1 MTLHELTTAHAPEYK
16 AFFTEALHRHPDCFR
31 ISPADE
37 AREPFPTSG
46 APDSF
51 TLGLRTETG
60 ALAGLVSF
68 QREGATRER
77 LRHRGMLFRMY
88 VAHEFGGQGLGKQL
102 IEEVLRRAV
111 ALGDIEQIKL
121 TVVATNTPARRL
133 YESFGFEAWG
143 IESCAFKHPDGSYF
157 DEAQM
162 TKFLLA
168 EERTVPA
175 DL

>member
-1 MTLHELTTAHAPEYK
+1 MILNDLSAADAAEYK

-31 ISPADE
+31 ISAADE
-37 AREPFPTSG
+37 AREPFPTLG

-51 TLGLRTETG
+51 TLAFRTETG

-88 VAHEFGGQGLGKQL
+88 VAREFGGQGLGKRL
-102 IEEVLRRAV
+102 IEEVLRRAA
-111 ALGDIEQIKL
+111 ALGDIEQINL
-121 TVVATNTPARRL
+121 TVVSTNLPARRL
-133 YESFGFEAWG
+133 YESFGFNVWG
-143 IESCAFKHPDGSYF
+143 IEPRAIKHPDGQYF

-162 TKFLLA
+162 TKFL
-168 EERTVPA
+168 TSPFPSV
-175 DL
+175 